1 PKVSAIFGQ
10 AFFKKLARWSRG
22 GSSLAAASESS
33 LHGIF
38 FSQSLFF
45 WAFCFKRKGVVQ
57 VAHPP
62 RLPPEEA
69 PHQAFSSGE
78 GGGEADG

>member
-1 PKVSAIFGQ
+1 MSAPKVTAIFGRACWEAPAGKIAACSHVSAQTPPKVSAIFGQ

-38 FSQSLFF
+38 FSPSLFF
-45 WAFCFKRKGVVQ
+45 
-57 VAHPP
+57 
-62 RLPPEEA
+62 
-69 PHQAFSSGE
+69 
-78 GGGEADG
+78 

>member
-1 PKVSAIFGQ
+1 GQ

-38 FSQSLFF
+38 FSPSLFF
-45 WAFCFKRKGVVQ
+45 WAFCFKRKGVERGTQ
-57 VAHPP
+57 PP
-62 RLPPEEA
+62 RLQAEKTILQSPSVPA
-69 PHQAFSSGE
+69 P
-78 GGGEADG
+78 